1 MPTQVYGW
9 IAVTLSLIYKF
20 PQIWKLYWEQN
31 VDGISV
37 LSQSVQASAYMFYV
51 IHGSIIEDPPVVA
64 LGIASGIQSS
74 ILIAQYFYIKYYL
87 GKEGKV
93 IPGGE
98 GEGEGGG
105 GGGGNG
111 YRVGTEGDEKTV
123 SADVDSDLKHDKLDP

>member
-1 MPTQVYGW
+1 M
-9 IAVTLSLIYKF
+9 
-20 PQIWKLYWEQN
+20 
-31 VDGISV
+31 DGISV

-105 GGGGNG
+105 GGGGG
-111 YRVGTEGDEKTV
+111 GGGRDELPALGGGRAGGHGLGGRK
-123 SADVDSDLKHDKLDP
+123 ARGAG